1 MAGSENLDTH
11 THTHALH
18 THTIRNA
25 KLNLLIDVVHPY
37 RI

>member
-1 MAGSENLDTH
+1 MAGSENLD